1 MKRTDNNTQ
10 KNINTDTDTYY
21 SNKSFWVPSLLVIAR
36 SMFLYTELPDIL
48 YIKGWKKK
56 KKTFNKWKSSRK

>member
-1 MKRTDNNTQ
+1 MKSTDNNTQ

-36 SMFLYTELPDIL
+36 SMFLYIELPDIV
-48 YIKGWKKK
+48 I
-56 KKTFNKWKSSRK
+56 NKS

>member
-36 SMFLYTELPDIL
+36 SMLLYIELPDIVIHKRL
-48 YIKGWKKK
+48 KKK
-56 KKTFNKWKSSRK
+56 KR